1 MNDRI
6 EEAIKLLRQNG
17 YIIKKWTKRMEDDA
31 NECVVMEEQNKEK
44 DCCGCACSIC
54 LMQ

>member
-6 EEAIKLLRQNG
+6 EEAIKFLRQNG

-31 NECVVMEEQNKEK
+31 NECAAMDEQNEEK
-44 DCCGCACSIC
+44 DCCDCACSVC